1 VLMHCAAKN
10 VRNRFENHTNH
21 ANGHPPNKES
31 MLWVFVL
38 YTATS
43 SSLYASMSL

>member
-21 ANGHPPNKES
+21 ANGHPLHKES
-31 MLWVFVL
+31 KLWALVL
-38 YTATS
+38 YKATAS
-43 SSLYASMSL
+43 NLFPSKSV